1 MRLGIKMLS
10 SSSTLNNLQYLNQV
24 QVNPGETTA
33 VYFQLV
39 DMEQNAQNVQ
49 SGQISQNYQRYIP
62 IAASTMTIGMFS
74 NNKVNNINKVPS
86 NPFPDDR
93 SVWAFNLN
101 SFNTSVG
108 AGINMTVTLT
118 EGVNIRIAT
127 AEAAIIIGPKNFC
140 QC

>member
-62 IAASTMTIGMFS
+62 IAASSMTIGMFS

-86 NPFPDDR
+86 NPFFFYR
-93 SVWAFNLN
+93 SGGPPNLN
-101 SFNTSVG
+101 SFTPRV
-108 AGINMTVTLT
+108 AFGI
-118 EGVNIRIAT
+118 
-127 AEAAIIIGPKNFC
+127 
-140 QC
+140 